1 MKETAKV
8 RRELTAFHEAGHCV
22 AARVL
27 GMQIED
33 EGCCILTNDP
43 FLGSTTINLDDLK
56 SRPRDGMVTVIA
68 GPVASVLREADL
80 LKRRGVELSEEILSE
95 VSHST
100 AEAMVPEVGGPEV
113 DGEISADVDVINNL
127 MAELIGHRC
136 ADTSKAVVAQVIAL
150 AIVGLDRKFINVR
163 VETDDL
169 AVSDEWYVPLRE
181 AVDRAI
187 GVVRE
192 HRNMVDALATN
203 LLEVGQM
210 SGPEVIAFLG
220 GVNCPTDNRFKK
232 AA

>member
-1 MKETAKV
+1 
-8 RRELTAFHEAGHCV
+8 
-22 AARVL
+22 
-27 GMQIED
+27 
-33 EGCCILTNDP
+33 
-43 FLGSTTINLDDLK
+43 
-56 SRPRDGMVTVIA
+56 MVTVIA

-113 DGEISADVDVINNL
+113 DGEISADVGVINNL

-187 GVVRE
+187 CVVRE

-210 SGPEVIAFLG
+210 SGPEVIAFLD
-220 GVNCPTDNRFKK
+220 GVNCPADNRFKK

>member
-1 MKETAKV
+1 
-8 RRELTAFHEAGHCV
+8 
-22 AARVL
+22 
-27 GMQIED
+27 MQIED

-68 GPVASVLREADL
+68 GPVASVLREAEL

-136 ADTSKAVVAQVIAL
+136 ADTSKVVAQVIAL
-150 AIVGLDRKFINVR
+150 SIVGLDRKFINVR

-192 HRNMVDALATN
+192 HRDMVDALATN

-210 SGPEVIAFLG
+210 SGPEVLAFLD
-220 GVNCPTDNRFKK
+220 GVNCPADNRFKK